1 MAVNTGNRR
10 LYRST
15 HDHMVGGVCG
25 GLAEYFGL
33 DPVLVRLG
41 FVAVTLAGGAGV
53 LAYLILWLV
62 VPEGE
67 GGRAPV
73 AVGQRRSRELAG
85 FVLVGLGL
93 ALLANTAGW
102 VPGVDADVFWS
113 VFLIVLG
120 AALLVRRGTPAA

>member
-15 HDHMVGGVCG
+15 HDRMVGGVCG
-25 GLAEYFGL
+25 GLAEYVGV

-67 GGRAPV
+67 GGQPPV
-73 AVGQRRSRELAG
+73 AAGQRRGRELAG
-85 FVLVGLGL
+85 FVLLGLGL

-102 VPGVDADVFWS
+102 VPGIDADVVWA
-113 VFLIVLG
+113 VLLVVLG
-120 AALLVRRGTPAA
+120 VALLVRRGTPAS

>member
-1 MAVNTGNRR
+1 
-10 LYRST
+10 
-15 HDHMVGGVCG
+15 MVAGVCG

-67 GGRAPV
+67 GGQAPV
-73 AVGQRRSRELAG
+73 AAGQRRSRELAG

-93 ALLANTAGW
+93 VLLANTAGW
-102 VPGVDADVFWS
+102 VPGIDADVFWPAI
-113 VFLIVLG
+113 LIVLG
-120 AALLVRRGTPAA
+120 AALLLRRGTPPA